1 MKVVCLF
8 RSSLHLGGIERQLLD
23 HAVRLAAAGWTP
35 HLLCLY
41 RGEGDLPGG
50 GDHPLV
56 LAARQVGLSA
66 ATIAD
71 PGPFR
76 AGVAGRVYAWI
87 ERLQPVLLHTSD
99 YRSDLFGLL
108 LRGCR
113 FGRSSGSRRV
123 WVAESHGHTAETP
136 RMAVWNVIDRW
147 ALRRADAVA
156 AVSAAWETSLAAA
169 GVEPARLHT
178 VGNSIAILAPDPV
191 PAPLR
196 LPQGRHLLYA
206 GRLSPEKGLDML
218 LEVWSAV
225 TAAHPDLHLW
235 VLGATARSASYR
247 RRLAPLLAQPGVH
260 AVGFHDDI
268 RPWLQAM
275 DAVVVPSRQ
284 EVWGMT
290 AFEALAAG
298 IPVVAARTGGLPHVC
313 EDALHA
319 LLVTP
324 LTPGA
329 LVDGI
334 DRVLDSPFPRGAD
347 LGEAYRRQPRFD
359 PARRHQRL
367 LDLYRSLAR
376 SQFDL

>member
-1 MKVVCLF
+1 VKVVCLF
-8 RSSLHLGGIERQLLD
+8 RSSCHLGGIERQLLD
-23 HAVRLAAAGWTP
+23 HAVRLAADGWTP

-41 RGEGDLPGG
+41 RGGGDSRDRK
-50 GDHPLV
+50 DHPLV
-56 LAARQVGLSA
+56 DAARQAGLSA

-76 AGVAGRVYAWI
+76 PGVFAQVRARVDP
-87 ERLQPVLLHTSD
+87 LQPAILHTCD
-99 YRSDLFGLL
+99 YRSDLFGMF
-108 LRGCR
+108 LRGWT
-113 FGRSSGSRRV
+113 SEPRRV
-123 WVAESHGHTAETP
+123 WVTESHGHTAETR
-136 RMAVWNVIDRW
+136 RMAVWNAIDRW

-191 PAPLR
+191 PALLR

-298 IPVVAARTGGLPHVC
+298 VPVVAARTGGLPHVC
-313 EDALHA
+313 EDARHA

-334 DRVLDSPFPRGAD
+334 DRVLDASFPRGAD
-347 LGEAYRRQPRFD
+347 LGEAYRHRPRFD

-367 LDLYRSLAR
+367 LDLYRSQLE
-376 SQFDL
+376 Q